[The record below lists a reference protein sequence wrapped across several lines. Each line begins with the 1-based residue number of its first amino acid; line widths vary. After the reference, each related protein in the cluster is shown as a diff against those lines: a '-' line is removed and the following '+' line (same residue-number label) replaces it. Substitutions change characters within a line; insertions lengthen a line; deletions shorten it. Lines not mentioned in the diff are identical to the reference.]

1 MLKQQPKII
10 LYIDDN
16 KSYSLKISSCLG
28 GIMREYNLKN
38 KSIQVNSETIPIIFK
53 NLQQTIDEYQQIAL
67 SKKLSVIIINANL
80 KYDTSENRSYFTG
93 IKIAKEII
101 FNPVLYNFT
110 GPIILVSFL
119 FANQQKY
126 YSIPIKCS
134 KIQNSILSII
144 GVPTIELLSY
154 PFEYDLFGEKIISLL
169 TRRDSKNL
177 THNVYIKLR
186 AIYYLK
192 DLLSQFSDHH
202 HGICSNKNL
211 VTLHNGNLT
220 LEIYYQ
226 ILKINLAI
234 LEILIDIPMI
244 ISGLPISV
252 ELLLNLRNRLTT
264 CLNVV
269 PKKESLEETYLY
281 LVKLFPIFNYI
292 HYSIEIDKLILI
304 LKKEFNN

>member
-1 MLKQQPKII
+1 VLKQQPKII